1 LMLKNYTTNKNYL
14 RTISEIEHKLSQIG
28 ARKIMKEYDE
38 DRIVISL
45 SFQVRIDDR
54 DISVKLPARIDRI
67 PAALRHILNHKKIT
81 SSQMSIIRRVMKEPE
96 RARNIGWRIIQD
108 WLEAQIAVKTLDQIN
123 LLEAL
128 LPFTV
133 WGKGGQTLYDLIE
146 QSNFDLRNMAK
157 TFMLEY
163 ENTED

>member
-1 LMLKNYTTNKNYL
+1 
-14 RTISEIEHKLSQIG
+14 
-28 ARKIMKEYDE
+28 
-38 DRIVISL
+38 
-45 SFQVRIDDR
+45 
-54 DISVKLPARIDRI
+54 
-67 PAALRHILNHKKIT
+67 
-81 SSQMSIIRRVMKEPE
+81 MSIIRRVMKEPE